1 MIECFFS
8 FQALGDI
15 EIAVNVLKAGDMSIN
30 PIDRHYMSLE
40 CELKPMNKSDKMY
53 KVCLVQIC

>member
-40 CELKPMNKSDKMY
+40 CELKPMNKADKMY
-53 KVCLVQIC
+53 KV